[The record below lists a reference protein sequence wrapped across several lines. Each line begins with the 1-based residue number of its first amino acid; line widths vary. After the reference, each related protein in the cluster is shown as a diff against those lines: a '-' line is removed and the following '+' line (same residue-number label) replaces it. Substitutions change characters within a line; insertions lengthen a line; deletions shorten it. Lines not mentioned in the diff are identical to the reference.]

1 MILIIKENVSNSLKN
16 FQGLTDEE
24 VVLSKEKYGLNKLTE
39 KKKESLILKI
49 LSIFKEPMFL
59 LLIIAASVYFVVGD
73 IVME

>member
-1 MILIIKENVSNSLKN
+1 MVFIIKENVSNSKKN

-24 VVLSKEKYGLNKLTE
+24 VDLSKEKYGLNKLTE

>member
-1 MILIIKENVSNSLKN
+1 MVFIIKENVSNSLKN

-24 VVLSKEKYGLNKLTE
+24 VVLSKEKYCLNKLTE

-49 LSIFKEPMFL
+49 LSIFKKPMFL

>member
-1 MILIIKENVSNSLKN
+1 MVFIIKENVSNSKKN

-49 LSIFKEPMFL
+49 SSIFKEPMFL